1 MSVRTSESY
10 SSFVRLQGERVR
22 LALIAVFGPDT
33 GAEATSEALAY
44 GWQHWERVSVMENPT
59 GYLYAVG
66 RNWAR
71 RHARRRSELPAALP
85 TERGSDVWVEPG
97 LPAALEALSGKQ
109 RSAVILV
116 HGYGWTLEEATAVLG
131 VGRST
136 VQKHVNRGLA
146 RLRRSL
152 GVSDVG

>member
-44 GWQHWERVSVMENPT
+44 GWQHWERVSAMENPT

-71 RHARRRSELPAALP
+71 RHAGDVASFRRPCRPNVDRMCGSSRDSPLRWRHFRAS
-85 TERGSDVWVEPG
+85 RG
-97 LPAALEALSGKQ
+97 
-109 RSAVILV
+109 
-116 HGYGWTLEEATAVLG
+116 
-131 VGRST
+131 
-136 VQKHVNRGLA
+136 VQ
-146 RLRRSL
+146 
-152 GVSDVG
+152 